1 MFIPYY
7 GGTERLMVRDANV
20 SGGDTN
26 GEGKNFSHG
35 EFVKILTGG
44 GKPPSPPPLPT
55 RETLNEIPEFLLNDH
70 KKFVSLV
77 VRSPETPLKLVE
89 RSLDIASSCVKVAK
103 RPLKMLVI
111 LLKIPIMI
119 SNCSS

>member
-1 MFIPYY
+1 M
-7 GGTERLMVRDANV
+7 GGTERLMLWDANV

-44 GKPPSPPPLPT
+44 GEPPSPPPT

-77 VRSPETPLKLVE
+77 VTSPETPLKLVE
-89 RSLDIASSCVKVAK
+89 RSLDIASSYVKIAK
-103 RPLKMLVI
+103 RPLKM
-111 LLKIPIMI
+111 PIMI
-119 SNCSS
+119 IKNTHNDFKLQFLNA

>member
-1 MFIPYY
+1 M
-7 GGTERLMVRDANV
+7 ER
-20 SGGDTN
+20 
-26 GEGKNFSHG
+26 E
-35 EFVKILTGG
+35 KILVMGNLSKFWLVG
-44 GKPPSPPPLPT
+44 ANPPAPPPLPT